1 MTQSPLYEPSPT
13 DIAVVGMA
21 CHLPDAP
28 NPRAFW
34 RNLCEGVESVRTFS
48 DEELKA
54 RGVAPALLRRAN
66 YVRSGVVL
74 DGMEDFDAPFFG
86 FSPKDASILDPQHR
100 HFLECCWEA
109 LEDAGHSPEQFQG
122 PIGVFG
128 GSGMA
133 AYMAFNVLSNRELL
147 ESVGLFLLRH
157 TGNDKDFLTTRVS
170 YNFDLR
176 GPSVNV
182 QTACST
188 SLVAVHVACQSLLSG
203 ECDLA
208 LAGGVT
214 VQLPH
219 RIGYLYHEN
228 EILAPDGHCRPFE
241 ARSRGTIFGS
251 GAGVVVLRRMSEAL
265 EDRDSIYAVIRGAAI
280 NNDGARKVGYLAPSV
295 DGQAAAIAEALR
307 ISGVDPRSIGYVEA
321 HGTATAVGDPIE
333 VAALT
338 RAFRTGSDARQ
349 FCGLGSVKSNIGH
362 LDTAAGV
369 VSLIKVA
376 LALKHGKVPPTLHY
390 ERPNPNIDFE
400 NSPFFVDG
408 ALREWKRGAEPRR
421 AGVNSLGV
429 GGTNAHAILEE
440 APQVAPVAAPRAPQL
455 LVLSAR
461 TDTALASAAA
471 NLKAHLE
478 ATPALDL
485 FDVAW
490 TLQVGRKGFAKRRA
504 IVCRDRADALEKLG
518 APANSTTA
526 AATPPSLV
534 FLLPGGGA
542 QYPAMGRD
550 LHRSERV
557 YREEVERCLAWL
569 DPKVREPL
577 RRLLDPAAGELEE
590 AAKLFER
597 PALQLPALFIT
608 EYALAKLW
616 MSWGLQPTALL
627 GHSMGENT
635 AACIAGV
642 MSPRDALGLVA
653 LRGELFER
661 APAGGM
667 VSVELAP
674 EELAP
679 LLGPELSLGVVNGPK
694 LCVASGPTQ
703 ALEALQAELQR
714 RGVEFRRIHISIAA
728 HSALVEGVLPEFTAY
743 LRRIQL
749 SPPKIPIVSN
759 LTGSW
764 LSDEEATSP
773 EYWARHLRSTVQFA
787 RGVETVLAGGER
799 LLLEVGPGNTLSSLV
814 RLQCSPAAAR
824 NVASSLRHRDEQVS
838 DVEFALGVLGKLWCA
853 GLAIDWRAVAG
864 GQGARRV
871 SLPTY
876 PFERQRHWIE
886 PTAVQA
892 LAVPPSL
899 AKEPDLARW
908 FYEPRWTPVDEPGDS
923 GSQAVGERW
932 IVFAQV
938 EGVGDLLAHRL
949 AERGASVVIVH
960 PSDQYARLAPDHFT
974 IVPQEREHYTQLLDQ
989 LASEDRLP
997 TRIAHTW
1004 LVTGDEATA
1013 VTTTFF
1019 HWSLEHG
1026 FYSVLFLAQALGAFT
1041 LDNPLHIDVVSNG
1054 MQRVEDEPLRFP
1066 AKAAVLGA
1074 CRVLPRELPGVT
1086 CASIDIVLPQAPRRR
1101 GRGGADPAAQQLVDQ
1116 IAKVGQN
1123 GVFAL
1128 RDGILHELD
1137 YAHVDAPAAP
1147 SSGPMPAL
1155 RERGVCLITGGL
1167 GGVAMVAA
1175 EDFARRAK
1183 ARLVLLSRR
1192 KFPAR
1197 GEWQRWLEQHPARDA
1212 TARQIRKL
1220 LALEAL
1226 GAEVLVV
1233 RGDVANIEDMRRVI
1247 AEVEQRFGG
1256 LHAVFHA
1263 AGALDD
1269 GPLQIKTP
1277 ASVDR
1282 VFTPKVHG
1290 ALLLDE
1296 LLSDAKL
1303 DFFAVCSST
1312 SALLGPAGQV
1322 DYAAANAFLDAFAE
1336 HRTSR
1341 GAGRT
1346 LSIAWGVWNQVGMT
1360 ARGASSETPHELA
1373 AASGPAHPLL
1383 GRRFDGGPDEIVFLS
1398 EHSCASQWLL
1408 DEHRLANGAALIPG
1422 VAYLQFAHSAAREGL
1437 GWDGA
1442 LDVRDLSFIAPLR
1455 VRDDE
1460 IREVRVR
1467 LERSGAGWNMTISS
1481 RGADDA
1487 DDAWQ
1492 LHAQAHLLRTECEP
1506 EALGLEGATFSDRSQ
1521 ALESQGPHLRFG
1533 PRWAN
1538 VDRVTTQRDHVLAT
1552 LALPKEFEADLATF
1566 TLHPALL
1573 DMATGMGLPLI
1584 EGRAAR
1590 GDFYAPLAYKRVR
1603 ICGPL
1608 PARIVVR
1615 AQLSARKP
1623 ANADLALCDVRIAD
1637 ERGKVLL
1644 EVEEFALRRMTDTA
1658 ALAGADGR
1666 APASLP
1672 DEEGPLARLISHGIL
1687 PEEGAQALA
1696 RALSGARG
1704 SHVVVSSI
1712 PLELLA
1718 SEIEKNATRPAAT
1731 PSATTH
1737 AAPNFVAPRD
1747 EIERSLAAIWQELL
1761 GVERVGAQDNFF
1773 ELGGYSLVAV
1783 RLFARVKKAH
1793 KLEYPISV
1801 LFESPTVESLAA
1813 RVRSDLG
1820 EAAPGEPTGGAPRD
1834 GAGAEPRFELLVP
1847 LHAGR
1852 PPQTTPFFLVAGM
1865 YGNIMNLRHL
1875 AGHLGVDRPVWGI
1888 QARGLDGKTAPHET
1902 FEAMASDYLRE
1913 VREVQPHGPY
1923 LIGGYSGGGITAYEM
1938 AQQLSAAGEEVA
1950 LLVFLDTPTTRE
1962 PELTYPKRLELA
1974 RQRIARLGVG
1984 YFTEA
1989 IKRKFEAKSREL
2001 RIALN
2006 RPLGK
2011 LRPFEFRTANIE
2023 AAFYRALA
2031 LYHIKP
2037 YSQPVALFRPPLQEV
2052 YRLGENHVVNAGGTW
2067 VEPLNGW
2074 GPYCTAGVDVFVTPG
2089 NHDSMVL
2096 EPNVRVLAQRL
2107 REQLSEAEQ
2116 RATRRPSAQE
2126 AGA

>member
-1 MTQSPLYEPSPT
+1 MTAPAPYEPSPT
-13 DIAVVGMA
+13 DIAIVGMA

-28 NPRAFW
+28 HARAFW
-34 RNLCEGVESVRTFS
+34 RNLREGVESVRTFT
-48 DEELKA
+48 DDELKE
-54 RGVAPALLRRAN
+54 RGVDPALLRRAN

-74 DGMEDFDAPFFG
+74 DSLEQFDAPFFG
-86 FSPKDASILDPQHR
+86 FSPKDAAILDPQHR

-109 LEDAGHSPEQFQG
+109 LEDSGHSPEVFRG
-122 PIGVFG
+122 PIGVFA

-203 ECDLA
+203 ECDMA

-214 VQLPH
+214 MQLPH

-228 EILAPDGHCRPFE
+228 EILTPDGHCRPFE
-241 ARSRGTIFGS
+241 ARSKGTIFGS
-251 GAGVVVLRRMSEAL
+251 GAGVVVLRRMSDAL
-265 EDRDSIYAVIRGAAI
+265 EDRDHVYAVIRGTAI

-295 DGQAAAIAEALR
+295 DGQAAAVAEALR
-307 ISGVDPRSIGYVEA
+307 ISGVDARSIGYVEA
-321 HGTATAVGDPIE
+321 HGTGTAVGDPIE

-338 RAFRTGSDARQ
+338 RAFRSGTDARQ

-369 VSLIKVA
+369 ASLIKVA
-376 LALKHGKVPPTLHY
+376 LALQHGTIPPTLHY

-400 NSPFFVDG
+400 SSPFFVAD
-408 ALREWKRGAEPRR
+408 ALREWKREGEPRR
-421 AGVNSLGV
+421 AAVNSLGV
-429 GGTNAHAILEE
+429 GGTNAFAILEE
-440 APQVAPVAAPRAPQL
+440 APRCAPVAASRAPQL

-461 TDTALASAAA
+461 TDAALASVAA

-478 ATPALDL
+478 AAPEVDL

-504 IVCRDRADALEKLG
+504 LVCRDRADALEKL
-518 APANSTTA
+518 ATAANSITA
-526 AATPPSLV
+526 AATAPSLV

-550 LHRSERV
+550 LYRSEPV
-557 YREEVERCLAWL
+557 YREEVDRCLAWL
-569 DPKVREPL
+569 DPKVRQPIQQ
-577 RRLLDPAAGELEE
+577 LLDPAEADLEQ
-590 AAKLFER
+590 AAKLFAR

-616 MSWGLQPTALL
+616 MSWGLHPTALL

-661 APAGGM
+661 APSGGM
-667 VSVELAP
+667 LSVELTR
-674 EELAP
+674 EELEP
-679 LLGPELSLGVVNGPK
+679 LLGAELSLAVVNAPK
-694 LCVASGPTQ
+694 LCVASGPTD
-703 ALEALQAELQR
+703 ALEALQAELER
-714 RGVEFRRIHISIAA
+714 RGVEHRRIHIAIAA
-728 HSALVEGVLPEFTAY
+728 HSKLVDGVIPPFTAY
-743 LRRIQL
+743 LRSIKL
-749 SPPKIPIVSN
+749 SAPKIPIVSN
-759 LTGSW
+759 LTGNW

-773 EYWARHLRSTVQFA
+773 EYWAKHLRNTVQFSK
-787 RGVETVLAGGER
+787 GVETVLAGGER
-799 LLLEVGPGNTLSSLV
+799 LLLEVGPGNTLSSLA
-814 RLQCSPAAAR
+814 RQQCSPAAAR
-824 NVASSLRHRDEQVS
+824 NIASSLRHRDEQVS
-838 DVEFALGVLGKLWCA
+838 DVEFALGVVGKLWCA
-853 GLAIDWRAVAG
+853 GLPVDWRALQG
-864 GQGARRV
+864 GHGARRV
-871 SLPTY
+871 PLPSY
-876 PFERQRHWIE
+876 PFERQRYWIE
-886 PTAVQA
+886 PTVAQAAVA
-892 LAVPPSL
+892 APSVV
-899 AKEPDLARW
+899 KEPDVARW
-908 FYEPRWTPVDEPGDS
+908 FYEPRWKRVDEPGDAAAK
-923 GSQAVGERW
+923 AVGERW
-932 IVFAQV
+932 LVFAQV
-938 EGVGDLLAHRL
+938 EGVGDMLAHRL

-974 IVPQEREHYTQLLDQ
+974 LVPQEREHYAQLLDE
-989 LASEDRLP
+989 LAREERLP
-997 TRIAHTW
+997 THIAHTW
-1004 LVTGDEATA
+1004 LVTGDETTA

-1019 HWSLEHG
+1019 HWCLEHG
-1026 FYSVLFLAQALGAFT
+1026 FYSLLFLGQALGGVT
-1041 LDNPLHIDVVSNG
+1041 LSQAVQIDVVSNG
-1054 MQRVEDEPLRFP
+1054 MQRVDDEPLSNP
-1066 AKAAVLGA
+1066 AKSAVLGV
-1074 CRVLPRELPGVT
+1074 CRVLPREMPGVT

-1101 GRGGADPAAQQLVDQ
+1101 GKGGADPATIQLVDE
-1116 IAKVGQN
+1116 IGRLAGN

-1128 RDGILHELD
+1128 RDGALHELG
-1137 YAHVDAPAAP
+1137 YERTAAP
-1147 SSGPMPAL
+1147 EAPSERVLPAL

-1167 GGVAMVAA
+1167 GGVALVAA
-1175 EDFARRAK
+1175 HEFARRSK

-1197 GEWQRWLEQHPARDA
+1197 GEWERWLTEHSARDS
-1212 TARQIRKL
+1212 TSRQIRKL

-1226 GAEVLVV
+1226 GAEVFVA
-1233 RGDVANIEDMRRVI
+1233 RGDIANIEDMRRVI
-1247 AEVEQRFGG
+1247 AEVEQRFGA

-1277 ASVDR
+1277 AGVDR
-1282 VFTPKVHG
+1282 VFTPKIHG

-1296 LLSDAKL
+1296 LLPHGKL

-1312 SALLGPAGQV
+1312 SAVLGPAGQV

-1336 HRTSR
+1336 HRTAR

-1360 ARGASSETPHELA
+1360 ARGAGGGESPSELT

-1383 GRRFDGGPDEIVFLS
+1383 GRRFDGGADEIVFLA
-1398 EHSCASQWLL
+1398 EYSCRSHWML
-1408 DEHRLANGAALIPG
+1408 DEHRLANGAALAPG
-1422 VAYLQFAHSAAREGL
+1422 VAYLQLLHSAAREGL
-1437 GWDGA
+1437 GWGGA
-1442 LDVRDLSFIAPLR
+1442 LELRDVSFLSPLR

-1460 IREVRVR
+1460 VREVRVR
-1467 LERSGAGWNMTISS
+1467 LERSGKGWNGTIAS

-1487 DDAWQ
+1487 EDAWQ
-1492 LHAQAHLLRTECEP
+1492 LHAQAHLLAVDAAP
-1506 EALGLEGATFSDRSQ
+1506 GPMSIEGATFSGRSA
-1521 ALESQGPHLRFG
+1521 ALASQGAHLKFG

-1538 VDRVTTQRDHVLAT
+1538 VDRVNVERDHVLAT
-1552 LALPKEFEADLATF
+1552 LALPALFHADLESY
-1566 TLHPALL
+1566 TLHPAML

-1590 GDFYAPLAYKRVR
+1590 GEFYAPLAYKRV
-1603 ICGPL
+1603 IVHAPL
-1608 PARIVVR
+1608 GAKLLVR
-1615 AQLSARKP
+1615 AQLSARRP
-1623 ANADLALCDVRIAD
+1623 ANSELALLDVRIAD
-1637 ERGKVLL
+1637 ERGHVLL
-1644 EVEEFALRRMTDTA
+1644 EVEEFALRRLTDTT
-1658 ALAGADGR
+1658 ALAGSDER
-1666 APASLP
+1666 APTALA
-1672 DEEGPLARLISHGIL
+1672 DEEGPLARLIAHGIL
-1687 PEEGAQALA
+1687 PEEGAEALSRALA
-1696 RALSGARG
+1696 SPS
-1704 SHVVVSSI
+1704 SHVIVSSI
-1712 PLELLA
+1712 PLEVLA
-1718 SEIEKNATRPAAT
+1718 AEIDKNAARPVAT

-1737 AAPNFVAPRD
+1737 AAPNYIAPRD
-1747 EIERSLAAIWQELL
+1747 EIERALAAIWQELL
-1761 GVERVGAQDNFF
+1761 GAERVGVQDNFF

-1783 RLFARVKKAH
+1783 RLFARVKKAY

-1801 LFESPTVESLAA
+1801 LFEAPTVEGLAQ
-1813 RVRSDLG
+1813 RIRSELG
-1820 EAAPGEPTGGAPRD
+1820 ESAPSASADANAAQPSKPRY
-1834 GAGAEPRFELLVP
+1834 ELLVP

-1852 PPQTTPFFLVAGM
+1852 PPQATPFFLVAGM

-1875 AGHLGVDRPVWGI
+1875 AGHLGVDRPVYGV
-1888 QARGLDGKTAPHET
+1888 QARGLDGKSVPHET

-1913 VREVQPHGPY
+1913 VRQVQPHGPY

-1938 AQQLSAAGEEVA
+1938 AQQLVAAGEEVA

-1974 RQRIARLGVG
+1974 RQRIARQGVG

-1989 IKRKFEAKSREL
+1989 IKRKWSGKAAQL
-2001 RIALN
+2001 RKALN
-2006 RPLGK
+2006 RPLAK
-2011 LRPFEFRTANIE
+2011 LRPDDFRTENIE
-2023 AAFYRALA
+2023 AAFYRALE
-2031 LYHIKP
+2031 LYTIKA
-2037 YSQPVALFRPPLQEV
+2037 YAGSVALFRPPLEEV
-2052 YRLGENHVVNAGGTW
+2052 YRLGPEHIVNSRGSW
-2067 VEPLNGW
+2067 VEPFNGW
-2074 GPYCTAGVDVFVTPG
+2074 GPYCTAGVDVHVTPG

-2107 REQLSEAEQ
+2107 REELA
-2116 RATRRPSAQE
+2116 RADRASARTRSTQS

>member
-1 MTQSPLYEPSPT
+1 MTAPAPYEPSPT
-13 DIAVVGMA
+13 DIAIVGMA
-21 CHLPDAP
+21 CHLPDASG
-28 NPRAFW
+28 PRAYW

-48 DEELKA
+48 DDELRA
-54 RGVAPALLRRAN
+54 RGVDPAHLRRAN

-74 DGMEDFDAPFFG
+74 DSLEQFDAGFFG

-109 LEDAGHSPEQFQG
+109 LEDAGHTPEQFRG
-122 PIGVFG
+122 PIGVFA

-133 AYMAFNVLSNRELL
+133 AYMAFNVLTNRELV

-176 GPSVNV
+176 GPSVNI

-188 SLVAVHVACQSLLSG
+188 SLVAAHVACQSLLSG
-203 ECDLA
+203 ECDMA

-214 VQLPH
+214 MQLPH

-228 EILAPDGHCRPFE
+228 EILTPDGHCRPFE
-241 ARSRGTIFGS
+241 ARSKGTIFGS
-251 GAGVVVLRRMSEAL
+251 GAGVVVLRRMSDAL
-265 EDRDSIYAVIRGAAI
+265 EDGDHIYAVIRGTAI

-307 ISGVDPRSIGYVEA
+307 ISGVDARSIGYVEA
-321 HGTATAVGDPIE
+321 HGTGTAVGDPIE

-338 RAFRTGSDARQ
+338 RAFRTNTDARQ

-369 VSLIKVA
+369 ASLIKVA
-376 LALKHGKVPPTLHY
+376 LALRHGRIPATLHY

-400 NSPFFVDG
+400 GSPFFVAG
-408 ALREWKRGAEPRR
+408 ALREWQREDEPRR
-421 AGVNSLGV
+421 GAVNSLGV
-429 GGTNAHAILEE
+429 GGTNAFAILEE
-440 APQVAPVAAPRAPQL
+440 PPPATPTKAQRSQQL

-461 TDTALASAAA
+461 TDAALASAAL

-478 ATPALDL
+478 AEPELQLADA
-485 FDVAW
+485 AW

-504 IVCRDRADALEKLG
+504 IVVRDRADALEKLAQSG
-518 APANSTTA
+518 TSTNA
-526 AATPPSLV
+526 AATAPSLV

-550 LHRSERV
+550 LRRNERV

-569 DPKVREPL
+569 DPKVREPIAK
-577 RRLLDPAAGELEE
+577 LLDPAPGEFEE

-616 MSWGLQPTALL
+616 MSWGFTPTALL

-667 VSVELAP
+667 LSVELAP
-674 EELAP
+674 EDLQP
-679 LLGPELSLGVVNGPK
+679 LLGPELSLGVVNAPK
-694 LCVASGPTQ
+694 LCVASGPTH
-703 ALEALQAELQR
+703 ALEALGAELQR
-714 RGVEFRRIHISIAA
+714 RGVEFRRIHINIAA
-728 HSALVEGVLPEFTAY
+728 HSALVDGVLPEFTAY

-759 LTGSW
+759 LTGDW
-764 LSDEEATSP
+764 LSDEQATSP
-773 EYWARHLRSTVQFA
+773 EYWARHLRGTVQFA
-787 RGVETVLAGGER
+787 KGVATVLAGGER
-799 LLLEVGPGNTLSSLV
+799 LLLEVGPGNTLSSLA
-814 RLQCSPAAAR
+814 RMQCTPAAAK
-824 NVASSLRHRDEQVS
+824 NVVSSLRHRDEQIS
-838 DVEFALGVLGKLWCA
+838 DVEFALGVVGKLWCA
-853 GLAIDWRAVAG
+853 GLSVDWRAVAG
-864 GQGARRV
+864 GSGGRRV

-886 PTAVQA
+886 PTPVQVA
-892 LAVPPSL
+892 AAAQSL
-899 AKEPDLARW
+899 TKEPDVERW
-908 FYEPRWTPVDEPGDS
+908 FYEPRWKRVDEPGAAE
-923 GSQAVGERW
+923 SQAVGERW
-932 IVFAQV
+932 LVFAQV

-960 PSDQYARLAPDHFT
+960 PSDQFQRFAPDHFG
-974 IVPQEREHYTQLLDQ
+974 IVPQEREHYAQLLEE
-989 LASEDRLP
+989 LAREERLP
-997 TRIAHTW
+997 THIAHTW
-1004 LVTGDEATA
+1004 LVTGDESTA

-1019 HWSLEHG
+1019 HWCLEHG
-1026 FYSVLFLAQALGAFT
+1026 FYSLLFLGQALGALT
-1041 LDNPLHIDVVSNG
+1041 LEQPVHLDVVSNG
-1054 MQRVEDEPLRFP
+1054 MQRVGDEPLRNP
-1066 AKAAVLGA
+1066 AKSTALGV
-1074 CRVLPRELPGVT
+1074 CRVLPREMPGVS

-1101 GRGGADPAAQQLVDQ
+1101 GKGGADSATFQLLDQ
-1116 IAKVGQN
+1116 IAKVAGN

-1128 RDGILHELD
+1128 RDGALHELG
-1137 YAHVDAPAAP
+1137 YERVAAP
-1147 SSGPMPAL
+1147 PLPPAGSLPAL

-1175 EDFARRAK
+1175 EELARRSK

-1192 KFPAR
+1192 KFPVRA
-1197 GEWQRWLEQHPARDA
+1197 EWERWLAEHSARDA
-1212 TARQIRKL
+1212 TARQMRKL

-1226 GAEVLVV
+1226 GAEVLVA
-1233 RGDVANIEDMRRVI
+1233 RGDVANIEDMRRVV
-1247 AEVEQRFGG
+1247 AEVEQRFGA

-1269 GPLQIKTP
+1269 GPLQVKTP
-1277 ASVDR
+1277 AGVDH
-1282 VFTPKVHG
+1282 VFTPKIHG
-1290 ALLLDE
+1290 AILLDE
-1296 LLSDAKL
+1296 LLPHGKL

-1312 SALLGPAGQV
+1312 SAVLGPAGQV

-1336 HRTSR
+1336 HRNAR

-1360 ARGASSETPHELA
+1360 ARGAAGAQAPHELT
-1373 AASGPAHPLL
+1373 AASGQAHALL
-1383 GRRFDGGPDEIVFLS
+1383 GRRFDGGADEIVYLA
-1398 EHSCASQWLL
+1398 EHSCRTHWVL
-1408 DEHRLANGAALIPG
+1408 DEHRLAGGAALAPG
-1422 VAYLQFAHSAAREGL
+1422 VAHLQLLYCAAREGL
-1437 GWDGA
+1437 GWSGA
-1442 LDVRDLSFIAPLR
+1442 VELRDVSFLSPLR

-1460 IREVRVR
+1460 LREVRVR
-1467 LERSGAGWNMTISS
+1467 LERSGDGWNASIAS
-1481 RGADDA
+1481 RGADDGE
-1487 DDAWQ
+1487 DAWQ
-1492 LHAQAHLLRTECEP
+1492 LHAQGHLARSNAAAGTLS
-1506 EALGLEGATFSDRSQ
+1506 LEGATFSGRSE
-1521 ALESQGPHLRFG
+1521 ALASQGAHLRFG

-1538 VDRVTTQRDHVLAT
+1538 VDRVVQARDHVLAT
-1552 LALPKEFEADLATF
+1552 LALPAAYAADLGVHV
-1566 TLHPALL
+1566 LHPALL

-1584 EGRAAR
+1584 EGRGAR
-1590 GDFYAPLAYKRVR
+1590 GEFYAPLSYKRVTVHA
-1603 ICGPL
+1603 PL
-1608 PARIVVR
+1608 AARLVVR
-1615 AQLSARKP
+1615 AKLSARKP
-1623 ANADLALCDVRIAD
+1623 ANADIALVDVTVGD
-1637 ERGKVLL
+1637 EGGRVLL
-1644 EVEEFALRRMTDTA
+1644 EVEEFALRRMADTS
-1658 ALAGADGR
+1658 ALAGGDTR
-1666 APASLP
+1666 QPAALP
-1672 DEEGPLARLISHGIL
+1672 DEEGPLARLIAHGIL

-1696 RALSGARG
+1696 RALSSSATRL
-1704 SHVVVSSI
+1704 VVSSI
-1712 PLELLA
+1712 PLDVLA
-1718 SEIEKNATRPAAT
+1718 TEIERNAARPAAT

-1747 EIERSLAAIWQELL
+1747 EVERTLAAIWQELL

-1783 RLFARVKKAH
+1783 RLFARVKKAY

-1801 LFESPTVESLAA
+1801 LFEAPTVEALAERIRA
-1813 RVRSDLG
+1813 ELG
-1820 EAAPGEPTGGAPRD
+1820 ESAPTGDTGSATPAKPSKPRY
-1834 GAGAEPRFELLVP
+1834 ELLVP

-1852 PPQTTPFFLVAGM
+1852 PPETTPFFLVAGM

-1875 AGHLGVDRPVWGI
+1875 AGHLGVDRPVFGI
-1888 QARGLDGKTAPHET
+1888 QARGLDGKSAPHDT
-1902 FEAMASDYLRE
+1902 FEAMAADYLRE
-1913 VREVQPHGPY
+1913 VRAAQPHGPY

-1938 AQQLSAAGEEVA
+1938 AQQLAAAGEEVG

-1962 PELTYPKRLELA
+1962 PELTPAKRLELA
-1974 RQRIARLGVG
+1974 RLRIARQGVG

-1989 IKRKFEAKSREL
+1989 IKRKWSGKAAQWRK
-2001 RIALN
+2001 ALN
-2006 RPLGK
+2006 RPLAK
-2011 LRPFEFRTANIE
+2011 FRPQDFRTENIE

-2031 LYHIKP
+2031 LYTIRP
-2037 YSQPVALFRPPLQEV
+2037 YGGAVALFRPPLEQV
-2052 YRLGENHVVNAGGTW
+2052 FTLGPDHVVNAKGSW
-2067 VEPLNGW
+2067 VEELNGW
-2074 GPYCTAGVDVFVTPG
+2074 GPYCTAGVEVHVTPG

-2107 REQLSEAEQ
+2107 RERLAEADRVAS
-2116 RATRRPSAQE
+2116 RARSTQ
-2126 AGA
+2126 GARA